1 LPSCSMQHLTCS
13 LLAMHKTTAV
23 YRDPLC
29 YFLNESIACN
39 TAFVK
44 FWTESM
50 KKRAMIRR
58 AA

>member
-1 LPSCSMQHLTCS
+1 
-13 LLAMHKTTAV
+13 MHKTTAV